1 MKTIKLN
8 PYLLPII
15 VFHFVYIIG
24 VIKAYAVEFTYISD
38 AALGFKG
45 YLLATILCCPHILI
59 SYIYLPISIGSI
71 QRFKVITFAML
82 LVYILLYTTIEPLG
96 LLYLY
101 LKSGITY
108 WIALVLLY
116 TNYFIKWNNIKILRW
131 SLLCSSTALLAFACF
146 IVIYYKSGQEY
157 SFWLFVV
164 NAYVAVNVFIT
175 YFLYQLKDEPI
186 FFTLG
191 LTMII
196 SSSVIIEFFTP
207 LNYIIVALVTIVF
220 FMLLMQWIINKSKY
234 LMENT
239 EDMLK

>member
-24 VIKAYAVEFTYISD
+24 IIKAYAVEFTYISD

-45 YLLATILCCPHILI
+45 YLLATILYCPHILI

-108 WIALVLLY
+108 WIALGVEFCGHCSFSFGVVVHELLY
-116 TNYFIKWNNIKILRW
+116 K
-131 SLLCSSTALLAFACF
+131 
-146 IVIYYKSGQEY
+146 
-157 SFWLFVV
+157 
-164 NAYVAVNVFIT
+164 
-175 YFLYQLKDEPI
+175 
-186 FFTLG
+186 
-191 LTMII
+191 
-196 SSSVIIEFFTP
+196 
-207 LNYIIVALVTIVF
+207 
-220 FMLLMQWIINKSKY
+220 
-234 LMENT
+234 ME
-239 EDMLK
+239 